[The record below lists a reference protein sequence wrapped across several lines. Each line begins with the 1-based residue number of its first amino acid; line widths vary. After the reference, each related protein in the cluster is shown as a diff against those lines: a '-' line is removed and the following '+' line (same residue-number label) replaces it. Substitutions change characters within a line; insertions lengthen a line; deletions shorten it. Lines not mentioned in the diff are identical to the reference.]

1 MNYIYL
7 HVLCLHLHKRIFVLD
22 LNTVCSY
29 SDDSEHDSVEVAQV
43 FNMSDSSEIAKCSNK
58 PNKVNG
64 KTKFIDDRMLACMD
78 AGSMSSPFAI
88 HFISATAKA
97 LGHDLK
103 DLVLNCTSLRKQ
115 RKEYRRRQCK
125 QIMESFEVIKNNFI
139 NFTVILIT
147 SFIDS

>member
-29 SDDSEHDSVEVAQV
+29 SDDSEHDSVEVAPCA
-43 FNMSDSSEIAKCSNK
+43 MGAKCSNK

-115 RKEYRRRQCK
+115 RKEYRRRQFK